1 MLKALQSVILL
12 YSPLAILLPLIPV
25 ALHYKRYTRALKVLS
40 LHLLVVAVFSAVSVL
55 LWIMKRNNLPVLHL
69 YTIAEFIMI
78 SWFYSIVLRRFL
90 PAKLLTGIAVGFT
103 LFALLNSLLLQSWYT
118 FNTIPRSIESLL
130 VISLSLVCYYRM
142 LSEMKIRKM
151 ERSPIFW
158 INTGFLFYF
167 SGALFLFM
175 LSNYILPLNHQLN
188 IFIWT
193 IHACFSIMLYLL
205 IFLGLC
211 NYRNA

>member
-1 MLKALQSVILL
+1 MQALQGAIIH
-12 YSPLAILLPLIPV
+12 YSALAMLPPLVLASI
-25 ALHYKRYTRALKVLS
+25 YNKRYTPALKVLG
-40 LHLLVVAVFSAVSVL
+40 LHLLVVAIFSSVAVL
-55 LWIMKRNNLPVLHL
+55 LSTTGRNNLPLLHI
-69 YTIAEFIMI
+69 YTICEFIMI
-78 SWFYSIVLRRFL
+78 SWFYSIVLRGYL
-90 PAKLLTGIAVGFT
+90 PSKVLAWIAVIFT
-103 LFALLNSLLLQSWYT
+103 VFALLNSIFLQSWYT
-118 FNTIPRSIESLL
+118 FNTIPRSIEGLL
-130 VISLSLVCYYRM
+130 VILLSLVCYYRM

-193 IHACFSIMLYLL
+193 IHACFSIMLYLF

>member
-1 MLKALQSVILL
+1 MFRALQEVIIHYSSLAVLPPLILVVIHYRKYTPALKALSI
-12 YSPLAILLPLIPV
+12 
-25 ALHYKRYTRALKVLS
+25 
-40 LHLLVVAVFSAVSVL
+40 HLLMVAVFTSAAVL
-55 LWIMKRNNLPVLHL
+55 LSTMKRNNLPLLHV
-69 YTIAEFIMI
+69 YTICEFIMI
-78 SWFYSIVLRRFL
+78 SWFYSIVLRDYL
-90 PAKLLTGIAVGFT
+90 PVKLLTWVAVGFT
-103 LFALLNSLLLQSWYT
+103 VFALLNSLLLQNWYT

-130 VISLSLVCYYRM
+130 VILLSLVCYYRM

-193 IHACFSIMLYLL
+193 IHACFSIMLYLF

-211 NYRNA
+211 NHRNG

>member
-1 MLKALQSVILL
+1 MLKALQSIVLH
-12 YSPLAILLPLIPV
+12 YSPLAVLVPLVP
-25 ALHYKRYTRALKVLS
+25 ATLHYRRYAPALKVLT
-40 LHLLVVAVFSAVSVL
+40 LHLVMVAVFSGASVL
-55 LWIMKRNNLPVLHL
+55 LWSVKRNNLPLLHI

-78 SWFYSIVLRRFL
+78 SWFYMIVLRGYKKTRLIFWL
-90 PAKLLTGIAVGFT
+90 AVCFT
-103 LFALLNSLLLQSWYT
+103 VFGLLNSLLLQSWYT

-130 VISLSLVCYYRM
+130 VILLSLVCYYKM
-142 LSEMKIRKM
+142 LSELKIRKM

-193 IHACFSIMLYLL
+193 IHACFSIMLYLF

-211 NYRNA
+211 HYRNA

>member
-1 MLKALQSVILL
+1 MFKALQGAIIHYSALAVVPPLILAAIYHRK
-12 YSPLAILLPLIPV
+12 YSP
-25 ALHYKRYTRALKVLS
+25 ALKVLS
-40 LHLLVVAVFSAVSVL
+40 LHLLMVAVFSGVAVL
-55 LWIMKRNNLPVLHL
+55 LSEMKRNNLPLLHV
-69 YTIAEFIMI
+69 YTICEFIMI
-78 SWFYSIVLRRFL
+78 IWFYSIVLRGFL
-90 PAKLLTGIAVGFT
+90 PAKLLVWIAAGFT
-103 LFALLNSLLLQSWYT
+103 VFALMNSLLLQSWYT
-118 FNTIPRSIESLL
+118 FNTIPRSIEGL
-130 VISLSLVCYYRM
+130 VVILLSLVCYYRM
-142 LSEMKIRKM
+142 LSELKIRKM

-193 IHACFSIMLYLL
+193 IHACFSIMLYLF

-211 NYRNA
+211 NHRNA